1 MGSGMYTQV
10 KSVFFCKGVVVVVV
24 VVVMS
29 VHGGNM
35 GGGSSERERVLS

>member
-1 MGSGMYTQV
+1 MGSGMYMCVYTQV

-29 VHGGNM
+29 VHGGHR
-35 GGGSSERERVLS
+35 GGGV